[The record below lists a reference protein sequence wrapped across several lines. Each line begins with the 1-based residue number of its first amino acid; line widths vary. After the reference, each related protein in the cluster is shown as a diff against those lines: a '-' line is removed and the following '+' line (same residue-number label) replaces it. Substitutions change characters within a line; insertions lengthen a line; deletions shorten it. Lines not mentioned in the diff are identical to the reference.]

1 MVDGGVIL
9 LFSCVFVG
17 CLVIFASPFP
27 PPSACTQRERE
38 REREFV
44 ALMNQVLFVPRRI
57 IELLMAD
64 CVHQPS
70 RRNNKSRDIRAPGS
84 SSSSSFSPKWPS
96 HNEIGRCEILDPA
109 RLLPSAAGGDHQQQR
124 EEPESS
130 ASDGPMRSGYT
141 LSSVLLQPASVVVV
155 VVVAAPFSDRWR
167 P

>member
-17 CLVIFASPFP
+17 CWLYLLPHFHLPLRVHS
-27 PPSACTQRERE
+27 ERE

-44 ALMNQVLFVPRRI
+44 ALMNQVLFVARRI
-57 IELLMAD
+57 IELLLAD

-70 RRNNKSRDIRAPGS
+70 RRNNKSRDIRAPG

-155 VVVAAPFSDRWR
+155 VALAAPFSDRWR